1 MSKSSVGNDEYPKQ
15 LVCTVIIP
23 VFNEQNNIEPLYNR
37 LNDVFKS
44 IDVDLEVL
52 FIDDGSTDASLAIIK
67 KLAVNQNAIKYI
79 SFSRNFGHE
88 FATTAGLDFAHG
100 DIVILIDADLQD
112 PPEIIPAMIDKWRE
126 GFDVVYARRNM
137 RQGESLYKRFTS
149 WIFYRLLHK
158 LSEIK
163 IPLDTGDFRLMDRKV
178 VNSLKQCRERNRF
191 VRGMVAWVGFNQTD
205 ISYDRSP
212 RLSGQTKYSFWKLF
226 ILSIDAILGF
236 SHLPLHLVSIFGIM
250 TTIFSLFIAFLVIMH
265 KLFFGLDIPGYA
277 LVATGLFS
285 FFGFI
290 TFLLGIIGMYIGRMY
305 SQLQMRPL
313 YIVKDSYGI
322 DQL

>member
-1 MSKSSVGNDEYPKQ
+1 MSKSSTGNIKTRKQ
-15 LVCTVIIP
+15 PLCTVLIP
-23 VFNEQNNIEPLYNR
+23 VYNEQHNIEPLFQR
-37 LNDVFKS
+37 IHEVFNK
-44 IDVDLEVL
+44 IDVALEVL
-52 FIDDGSTDASLAIIK
+52 FVDDGSIDSSLAVIK
-67 KLAVNQNAIKYI
+67 KLAVHQDVIKYI

-88 FATTAGLDFAHG
+88 FATTAGLDFACG
-100 DIVILIDADLQD
+100 DIVVLIDADLQD
-112 PPEIIPAMIDKWRE
+112 PPEIIPVMIDKWRE
-126 GFDVVYARRNM
+126 GFYVVYARRNI
-137 RQGESLYKRFTS
+137 RQGESFYKRFTS
-149 WIFYRLLHK
+149 WVFYRLLHK

-163 IPLDTGDFRLMDRKV
+163 IPLDTGDFRLMDRQV
-178 VNSLKQCRERNRF
+178 VDSLKQCRERNRF

-212 RLSGQTKYSFWKLF
+212 RLSGKTKYSFWKLF

-236 SHLPLHLVSIFGIM
+236 SHLPLHLVSIFGII
-250 TTIFSLFIAFLVIMH
+250 TTIFSLFIAFLVVMH

-285 FFGFI
+285 FFGFT

-313 YIVKDSYGI
+313 YIIKESYGI
-322 DQL
+322 DKL